1 MLEFFDPT
9 DLAQL
14 TALFS
19 IILIDIVMSG
29 DNAIIIGMAVAG
41 LPSALRRRA
50 IVIGIVAATVL
61 RICFA
66 LIVVELLSFIGLLL
80 AGGLLLLWV
89 CWRMWREIHSGRM
102 TGDPVEAT
110 GAEAAGRTE
119 NKVTTMRQ
127 ALMLIVVADVSMSL
141 DNVLAV
147 GGAAQGHHGL
157 LVFGLV
163 LSIALMAFA
172 ANFIAKLLHRHGW
185 IAYLGLAVVI
195 YVAGDMTWRG
205 LVEVLAYTGQ
215 L

>member
-1 MLEFFDPT
+1 MLDLFDPT
-9 DLAQL
+9 DISQV

-41 LPSALRRRA
+41 LPPALRRRA

-66 LIVVELLSFIGLLL
+66 LIVVELLSIIGLLL
-80 AGGLLLLWV
+80 AGGLLLAWV
-89 CWRMWREIHSGRM
+89 CWRMWREIRSGRM
-102 TGDPVEAT
+102 TRNPEEADSG
-110 GAEAAGRTE
+110 GAPKDRKA
-119 NKVTTMRQ
+119 TTMRQ

-147 GGAAQGHHGL
+147 GGAAQGHHAL

-172 ANFIAKLLHRHGW
+172 ANYIAKMLHRHGW
-185 IAYLGLAVVI
+185 IAYLGLVVVI
-195 YVAGDMTWRG
+195 YVAGDMIWRG
-205 LVEVLAYTGQ
+205 TVEVLEYTGQ
-215 L
+215 I